1 MGVSRRARRKLSAW
15 PLIAATYFMVAG
27 GPYGL
32 EEIVGGAGY
41 SGAFVILLV
50 TPLIW
55 SLPTALMVSELASA
69 IPEEGG
75 FYVWTRRAMGR
86 FWGFQQAWL
95 SLSGSLFDM
104 AIYPT
109 LFVSYFVMMFPGL
122 GAAPWP
128 LVLGLGMIVVCTV
141 WNLFGARAVGASSVW
156 MGVLLLAPF
165 AVLTVMALFHR
176 GSSTPPT
183 LTGSHGTDVLGG
195 LLVAMWNYMGWDNVT
210 TVAGEV
216 QRPQRT
222 YPRVMAGA
230 VALVMLSYFV
240 PVGAAAWAGI
250 PQSLW
255 ETGGWVRIGGE
266 IGGPLLAL
274 GITLAGVVGAV
285 GTFNALTM
293 SLCRI
298 PRVMA
303 QDGLLPLAF
312 ARVLPRTGAPW
323 VSIVVC
329 AVAWGVC
336 FPLGFVSL
344 VILDVLLTGMSIL
357 LEFVAL
363 VVLRIRE
370 PELHRPYRVPGGLV
384 GAVLLGVGPAA
395 LMALSVLRNADERM
409 GPVSALW
416 VGTALVVAGPV
427 VYAAMQAVSR
437 RRAG

>member
-1 MGVSRRARRKLSAW
+1 VSSGAQRKLGAW

-41 SGAFVILLV
+41 GGAFVILLL

-55 SLPTALMVSELASA
+55 SFPTALMVSELASA

-95 SLSGSLFDM
+95 SLTGSLFDM

-109 LFVSYFVMMFPGL
+109 LFVSYFVMMFPAL

-128 LVLGLGMIVVCTV
+128 LALGLGMIVVCTV
-141 WNLFGARAVGASSVW
+141 WNLFGARAVGESSLW
-156 MGVLLLAPF
+156 MGVLLLLPF
-165 AVLTVMALFHR
+165 AVLTVLALFHR
-176 GSSTPPT
+176 GSGAPPT

-216 QRPQRT
+216 ERPQRT

-230 VALVMLSYFV
+230 VTLVMLSYLI

-250 PQSLW
+250 PQGWW
-255 ETGGWVRIGGE
+255 ETGGWVRMGGE

-274 GITLAGVVGAV
+274 SITMAGVVGAV

-293 SLCRI
+293 SLTRI
-298 PRVMA
+298 PLVMA
-303 QDGLLPLAF
+303 QDGLLPRAF

-344 VILDVLLTGMSIL
+344 VVLDVLLTGMSIL
-357 LEFVAL
+357 LEFVSL
-363 VVLRIRE
+363 VMLRIRE
-370 PELHRPYRVPGGLV
+370 PELPRPYRVPGGLL
-384 GAVLLGVGPAA
+384 GAVLLGLGPAA
-395 LMALSVLRNADERM
+395 LMTLSVLRNADEKM
-409 GPVSALW
+409 GPLNALW
-416 VGTALVVAGPV
+416 VGGALVLAGPM
-427 VYAAMQAVSR
+427 VYAAVRWGSR
-437 RRAG
+437 WRAG